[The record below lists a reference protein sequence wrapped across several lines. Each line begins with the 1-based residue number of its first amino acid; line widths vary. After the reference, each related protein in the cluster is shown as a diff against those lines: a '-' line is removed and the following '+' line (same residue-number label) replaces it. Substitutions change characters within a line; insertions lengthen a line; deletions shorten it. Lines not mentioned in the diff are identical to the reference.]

1 MTADVRNQ
9 SEQDATASVDDY
21 IRQLVA
27 CARALPQKN
36 WEWRQFLR
44 PNGEPIETVEHVC
57 EAQNHSASVSD
68 VAELWGVNYGPD
80 TPVVCYTGNGPYSAK
95 HAQYFAAVQPGA
107 MIWILDELGERISG
121 LTEAL
126 QAIRRTEWRTDS
138 DGAMRGAL
146 DEIDRIADAGLAFVE
161 NK

>member
-1 MTADVRNQ
+1 MADAPADVDN
-9 SEQDATASVDDY
+9 Y

-57 EAQNHSASVSD
+57 EAQNHSANVSD
-68 VAELWGVNYGPD
+68 VAELWGVNYGHD
-80 TPVVCYTGNGPYSAK
+80 TPVVCYTGNGPSSAS

-107 MIWILDELGERISG
+107 MLWVLAELG
-121 LTEAL
+121 
-126 QAIRRTEWRTDS
+126 
-138 DGAMRGAL
+138 
-146 DEIDRIADAGLAFVE
+146 DRIERLTQERDAALAKAE
-161 NK
+161 GN